1 MIDGVTDTN
10 PEGGLGASRAELIAL
25 YPRLGDLLTRAEA
38 AFARVWNGQPGFL
51 ARAAQ
56 DVLSGRGKRLRPV
69 ALLLSADCA
78 GGATESSIAMASL
91 VEIVHVASL
100 IHDDVIDD
108 ALSRHGRRSA
118 KDRWGNKVSVLL
130 GDYLIASALNLLPSD
145 DGHRYTLGLARVA
158 ARMCAGQIDELRAAG
173 RRLTEKEYLDVVLAK
188 TGSLF
193 SYSCESGADT
203 AGGSPE
209 LQQALAAFGENFG
222 IAFQLADDVLDL
234 VGTNG
239 QSGKSEGRDLAE
251 GKWTLPLILAYHRA
265 DDAARAGL
273 TSLLGPDAS
282 SPAAHDTARE
292 IVLAT
297 GAVDHCWARVNE
309 WLASA
314 RDHLAAVPDCEAKHA
329 LLALAGDRFPM
340 PVMT

>member
-1 MIDGVTDTN
+1 
-10 PEGGLGASRAELIAL
+10 LGASRAELIAL
-25 YPRLGDLLTRAEA
+25 YPRLGDLLARTEA
-38 AFARVWNGQPGFL
+38 AFPRAWKDRPGFL
-51 ARAAQ
+51 TRAAQ
-56 DVLSGRGKRLRPV
+56 DVLSGRGKRLRPI

-108 ALSRHGRRSA
+108 AVSRHGRRSA

-130 GDYLIASALNLLPSD
+130 GDYLIACALNLLPPD
-145 DGHRYTLGLARVA
+145 DGHKYTLGLARVA

-173 RRLTEKEYLDVVLAK
+173 RRLTEKEYLDIVLAK

-203 AGGSPE
+203 AGGSPD
-209 LQQALAAFGENFG
+209 LKQALAAFGENFG
-222 IAFQLADDVLDL
+222 VAFQLADDVLDL

-265 DDAARAGL
+265 DDEARAGL
-273 TSLLGPDAS
+273 TSLLAPGAPSPIARDA
-282 SPAAHDTARE
+282 ARE
-292 IVLAT
+292 IVRAT
-297 GAVDHCWARVNE
+297 GAVDHCWERVNE
-309 WLASA
+309 SLAIA
-314 RDHLAAVPDCEAKHA
+314 RDHLAPLPDSQAKRA

>member
-1 MIDGVTDTN
+1 MIYGVTDTN
-10 PEGGLGASRAELIAL
+10 PGVGLGASRAELIAL

-38 AFARVWNGQPGFL
+38 AFARAWNGQPGFL
-51 ARAAQ
+51 TRAAQ
-56 DVLSGRGKRLRPV
+56 EVLSGRGKRLRPV
-69 ALLLSADCA
+69 TLLLSADCA
-78 GGATESSIAMASL
+78 GGATDSSIAMASL

-145 DGHRYTLGLARVA
+145 DGHKYTLGLSRVA

-173 RRLTEKEYLDVVLAK
+173 RRLTEKEYLDIVLAK

-203 AGGSPE
+203 AGGPPE
-209 LQQALAAFGENFG
+209 LKKALAAFGESFG
-222 IAFQLADDVLDL
+222 VAFQLADDVLDL

-251 GKWTLPLILAYHRA
+251 GKWTLPLILAYDRA
-265 DDAARAGL
+265 DDEARAGL
-273 TSLLGPDAS
+273 ASLLGPDTP
-282 SPAAHDTARE
+282 SPGARDTACE
-292 IVLAT
+292 IVRAT

-309 WLASA
+309 SLAAA
-314 RDHLAAVPDCEAKHA
+314 RDHLAAVPDCEAKQA
-329 LLALAGDRFPM
+329 LLALASDRFPM